1 MNTPYALLGDC
12 FIYSISVILTIFNTR
27 YTLFNTHFVP
37 ESDPLVFLL
46 EQLTLQ
52 L

>member
-27 YTLFNTHFVP
+27 YTLFNTHFVS
-37 ESDPLVFLL
+37 ES
-46 EQLTLQ
+46 LTVTPVYFSWSS
-52 L
+52 